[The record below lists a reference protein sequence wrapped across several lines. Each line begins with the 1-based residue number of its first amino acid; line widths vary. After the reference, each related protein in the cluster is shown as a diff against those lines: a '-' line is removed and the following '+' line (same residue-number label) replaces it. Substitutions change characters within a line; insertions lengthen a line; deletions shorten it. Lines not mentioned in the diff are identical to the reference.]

1 MKLNLAGVDLKLLV
15 AFEAIMAERS
25 VSAAAARMGMSQPAM
40 SNALGRL
47 RLMLKDQL
55 FTRTAEGMRPTARAI
70 ELAVPIAEALKKIQE
85 ALEPRRFNPSDGSWL
100 FKLALSDQ
108 AAIVVLPRLLRRFG
122 TAAPGIDLSVE
133 PKSND
138 RIQGQLDAGEIDVAV
153 GLMPNLAKRF
163 AQAVLFEDPY
173 VCMMRRDHP
182 LAARP
187 LTRTRFIAAAH
198 LAIRPSP
205 EGSSRIDQLLGA
217 LGIRRNVVL
226 TANQYLAVPEILRE
240 TDLIACLFSSVAR
253 HFSTADFHLCPLPFA
268 ADPIRVAAAWS
279 RARTQN
285 GANAWLRQR
294 LHEACADLRR
304 PAELAA
310 PRPLPAAALEQ
321 ARPFVPMR
329 ARWTGSGGTAG
340 RLSAR

>member
-133 PKSND
+133 PKLND

-163 AQAVLFEDPY
+163 AQAVLGVAIE
-173 VCMMRRDHP
+173 RR
-182 LAARP
+182 
-187 LTRTRFIAAAH
+187 
-198 LAIRPSP
+198 
-205 EGSSRIDQLLGA
+205 GG
-217 LGIRRNVVL
+217 NV
-226 TANQYLAVPEILRE
+226 
-240 TDLIACLFSSVAR
+240 
-253 HFSTADFHLCPLPFA
+253 
-268 ADPIRVAAAWS
+268 
-279 RARTQN
+279 
-285 GANAWLRQR
+285 
-294 LHEACADLRR
+294 
-304 PAELAA
+304 
-310 PRPLPAAALEQ
+310 Q
-321 ARPFVPMR
+321 ARPRAQVSRQRAVNAFGVYLGHLGVPLLVPVFVPDGD
-329 ARWTGSGGTAG
+329 ADGGIHVRKITV
-340 RLSAR
+340 RPKSDHPMT